1 MYGLGPHR
9 HLEYMHRPRHAAAVP
24 LADDDEPLRA
34 LRERIEQARL
44 GDREALGELFVEYG
58 DCVYRSALRLT
69 GSGAD
74 AEDVTQ
80 DVFVRLPRALA
91 GFTGTSETF
100 GAWLRRVAVRQAL
113 MHLRSGRRRRE
124 VTVDG
129 VANLFASNDD
139 TVARLTIDAALA
151 RLSDEHR
158 VVFLLKE
165 VEGYDH
171 REIAELLDISIANSE
186 VRLHRA
192 RRELRELLRGS
203 R

>member
-1 MYGLGPHR
+1 
-9 HLEYMHRPRHAAAVP
+9 MHRPRRASALS
-24 LADDDEPLRA
+24 LADDAEPLHA
-34 LRERIEQARL
+34 LRARIALARE
-44 GDREALGELFVEYG
+44 GDRDALGELFIEYG
-58 DCVYRSALRLT
+58 DDVFRSALRLT
-69 GSGAD
+69 GSTAD

-80 DVFVRLPRALA
+80 DVFVRLPRALV
-91 GFTGTSETF
+91 GFIGPSEMF
-100 GAWLRRVAVRQAL
+100 DAWIRRVAVRQAL

-129 VANLFASNDD
+129 VANLFAATDD
-139 TVARLTIDAALA
+139 AVARLTIDAALA

-158 VVFLLKE
+158 LVFLLKE

-171 REIAELLDISIANSE
+171 REIAELLDISVANSE

>member
-1 MYGLGPHR
+1 
-9 HLEYMHRPRHAAAVP
+9 MHRPRQATAVS
-24 LADDDEPLRA
+24 LADDQDPDRT

-44 GDREALGELFVEYG
+44 GDRDALGELFIEFG
-58 DCVYRSALRLT
+58 DSVFRSALRLT
-69 GSGAD
+69 GSTAD

-80 DVFVRLPRALA
+80 DVFVRMPRALS

-100 GAWLRRVAVRQAL
+100 GAWIRRIAVRQAL

-129 VANLFASNDD
+129 VANLFARADD
-139 TVARLTIDAALA
+139 TATRLTIDAALE

-158 VVFLLKE
+158 LVFLLKE

-171 REIAELLDISIANSE
+171 REIAELLEISVANSE